1 MLTAVVAMTALMWSA
16 DLFAQTRA
24 VRLTRYQGDALSGV
38 SVASGF
44 KVELSQGTATSA
56 IVEVNEELEKYLIFE
71 NRNGIVTLYFRS
83 DAQNELSRLRKR
95 GTLHLVAHVV
105 AERITA
111 VKSSSGSRVCINTDV
126 DENDFSL
133 TVSSGSSVKASD
145 VRANIVKF
153 NVASGAAAEV
163 GNVDASR
170 TDVVVSSA
178 GRFRSGD
185 VNSGRLQINIA
196 SGSSA
201 SIEKLVSRYVEM
213 VASSSSRI
221 SISSGTAEECTINGA
236 SGSRIS
242 CESLEAGKAKVV
254 LASGSGSTLSVK
266 DTLDISVSSAAVFT
280 YYGIPAIVG
289 NNVASGGRVSQHSAR

>member
-71 NRNGIVTLYFRS
+71 NRNGIVTLYFSS

-185 VNSGRLQINIA
+185 VNSDRLQINIA

-201 SIEKLVSRYVEM
+201 SIEM